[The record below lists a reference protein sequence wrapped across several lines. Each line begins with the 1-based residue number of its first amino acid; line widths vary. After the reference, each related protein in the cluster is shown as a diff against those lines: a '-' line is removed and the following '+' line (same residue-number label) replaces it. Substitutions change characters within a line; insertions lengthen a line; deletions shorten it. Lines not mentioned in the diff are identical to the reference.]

1 MCEIAEVSRSAYYK
15 WLNRVDTHN
24 DKVND
29 ILIKEI
35 INLYEEVG
43 GIYGYRRIM
52 MNINRKLNSKYN
64 HKRIYRLMRILGL
77 KSIIRIKKKRYVKVS
92 AEEVAKNK
100 LNREFSANSFNEK
113 WLTDVTEF
121 KYGIGKKAYLSAI
134 LDIYDNSIIAY
145 EIGHSNNNSLVF
157 KTFDKAIKS
166 NPDAKP
172 LFHSDRG
179 YQYTSYGFRERL
191 KTCGMDRSMSR
202 VGKCIDNGPMENFW
216 GILKAERYY
225 LKGKYST
232 YEDLKA
238 DIENYISFYNNKR
251 LQKRLNSMS
260 PLEYRSHA
268 A

>member
-1 MCEIAEVSRSAYYK
+1 M
-15 WLNRVDTHN
+15 
-24 DKVND
+24 
-29 ILIKEI
+29 IKEI
-35 INLYEEVG
+35 ISLYEEVD
-43 GIYGYRRIM
+43 GIYGYRRIT

-64 HKRIYRLMRILGL
+64 HKRIYRLMKILGL
-77 KSIIRIKKKRYVKVS
+77 KSVIRVKKKRYVRVS
-92 AEEVAKNK
+92 AEEIAKNK
-100 LNREFSANSFNEK
+100 LNREFSASNFNEK

-134 LDIYDNSIIAY
+134 LDLYDNSIIAY

-166 NPDAKP
+166 NPNARP

-179 YQYTSYGFRERL
+179 YQYTSYGFRKKLE
-191 KTCGMDRSMSR
+191 TYGMEQSMSR

-225 LKGKYST
+225 LKGKYNT
-232 YEDLKA
+232 YEELKT
-238 DIENYISFYNNKR
+238 DIENYINFYNTKR